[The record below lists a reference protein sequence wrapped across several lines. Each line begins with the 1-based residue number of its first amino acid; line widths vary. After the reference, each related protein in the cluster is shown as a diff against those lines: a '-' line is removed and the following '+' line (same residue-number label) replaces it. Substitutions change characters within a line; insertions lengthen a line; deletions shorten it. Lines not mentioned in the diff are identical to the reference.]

1 MVAAPNPDW
10 MVASDGGVFS
20 FNALFQGS
28 TGSLRL
34 NKPVVGM
41 ALDRATGGYWLVA
54 SDGGVFSYNA
64 PFYGSAG
71 SISLNKPIVS
81 GVNNNSYDGYW
92 LLASDGGVFTYS
104 PTNEG
109 MPFYGS
115 AA

>member
-1 MVAAPNPDW
+1 MRSILLFGLLFGSVAAGAQPYKLYGLTANGGTSGFG
-10 MVASDGGVFS
+10 VLYTILSDGSGY
-20 FNALFQGS
+20 
-28 TGSLRL
+28 RL
-34 NKPVVGM
+34 I
-41 ALDRATGGYWLVA
+41 A

-71 SISLNKPIVS
+71 SLKLNKPVVA

-92 LLASDGGVFTYS
+92 LFASDGGVFTYS

>member
-1 MVAAPNPDW
+1 
-10 MVASDGGVFS
+10 
-20 FNALFQGS
+20 
-28 TGSLRL
+28 
-34 NKPVVGM
+34 M
-41 ALDRATGGYWLVA
+41 ALDRATGGSWLVA

>member
-28 TGSLRL
+28 TGSLR
-34 NKPVVGM
+34 
-41 ALDRATGGYWLVA
+41 
-54 SDGGVFSYNA
+54 
-64 PFYGSAG
+64 
-71 SISLNKPIVS
+71 LNKPIVS